1 MIYLFLFAHLVADF
15 MLQPYAL
22 VKRKCFWDGLLIHG
36 AIVLV
41 CMLLLPLADAALWA
55 LWPQMLLI
63 TAVHICAD
71 YWKVHK
77 ADKLFRQPIGPFL
90 IDQAIH
96 ATTIMLVLGLT
107 LAPQTVWTLSGAHF
121 ALMALYGV
129 IYVAAAF
136 AAPIAVMVWLDP
148 SFQHVGLSGKA
159 RLRSMAACAAVV
171 TLMLLGGAFALPAT
185 LVGLACLAR
194 HPRSSHPL
202 DTPSGLL
209 AALSVAAL
217 FASSL
222 LFFWL

>member
-1 MIYLFLFAHLVADF
+1 MIYLFLLAHLVADF
-15 MLQPYAL
+15 MLQPYSL

-36 AIVLV
+36 TIVLL

-55 LWPQMLLI
+55 LWPQMVLI

-77 ADKLFRQPIGPFL
+77 ADRLFRHPIGPFM

-96 ATTIMLVLGLT
+96 AATIMLVLGLT
-107 LAPQTVWTLSGAHF
+107 LPPHAVWTLSGAHF
-121 ALMALYGV
+121 ALIALYGIV
-129 IYVAAAF
+129 YVAAAF

-148 SFQHVGLSGKA
+148 CFQHVALSGKA

-171 TLMLLGGAFALPAT
+171 TLMLLGGVLALPAT

-209 AALSVAAL
+209 AVLSVATL
-217 FASSL
+217 FAGSL
-222 LFFWL
+222 LLFSL